1 MPTPVHK
8 VNFRYTT
15 VSKIREEGIDKT
27 ELPDV
32 RARKLISSFSDR
44 INRWTAQWFYPV
56 KETVVVDGRN
66 LAGIW
71 RPDKMPILE
80 VNSLTVDVLGSNP
93 SQGTVVPAE
102 DFEITTPP
110 AFDAPGILIE
120 LRVTGGF
127 VRFINSV
134 RHIRFPSI
142 GNFPRGPRN
151 IEIIGS
157 FGWISQ
163 KTKVSTT
170 ITAGLATD
178 ATQIAV
184 GDTSKFNIGDAVRI
198 GDSDPFV
205 YFIVDTIDD
214 AGKLLKFDDIG
225 RIPATIS
232 SGAAVVTYGEVPEGI
247 QEACQR
253 LVIAFRHKKGSEE
266 FRDALDASSLTGEKI
281 GDYSYTKSQPKWRNA
296 STTGI
301 RDVDLILQ
309 DYVAANLPIFTR

>member
-1 MPTPVHK
+1 MPAHK

-15 VSKIREEGIDKT
+15 VSRIRAEGVDST
-27 ELPDV
+27 ELSDT
-32 RARKLISSFSDR
+32 RAQRLISSFSDR

-56 KETVVVDGRN
+56 KETVVVDGRG
-66 LAGIW
+66 LPAVW

-80 VNSLTVDVLGSNP
+80 VNSLTVDVLGSSP
-93 SQGTVVPAE
+93 SQGTVVPGE

-127 VRFINSV
+127 VRFINNV
-134 RHIRFPSI
+134 RFLRFPTV

-157 FGWISQ
+157 FGWIVL

-170 ITAGLATD
+170 LSANLVTD
-178 ATQIAV
+178 ATQITV
-184 GDTSKFNIGDAVRI
+184 SDVSKFNVGDAVRV
-198 GDSDPFV
+198 GDNDPFA

-214 AGKLLKFDDIG
+214 PGNILKFDKIG
-225 RIPATIS
+225 RLPDTIS
-232 SGAAVVTYGEVPEGI
+232 SGAVVVTYGEVPEGI
-247 QEACQR
+247 QEACLR
-253 LVIAFRHKKGSEE
+253 LVLAFKGNKGSEE
-266 FRDALDASSLTGEKI
+266 FKDALDSSSLTGEKI
-281 GDYSYTKSQPKWRNA
+281 GDYSYTKQQPKWKNA
-296 STTGI
+296 STTGL

-309 DYVAANLPIFTR
+309 DFVAVNVPIFTR